1 MINTTGSTHPALDKI
16 TRITPSMSSP
26 PGEEPAAW
34 LAQIIQFWLG
44 PSPKAPR
51 PSGKP
56 WIVPNGPRPPP
67 LNDDPWQD

>member
-1 MINTTGSTHPALDKI
+1 
-16 TRITPSMSSP
+16 MSSP

-56 WIVPNGPRPPP
+56 WIVPNGPRPLP
-67 LNDDPWQD
+67 LTMIRGRTEDNRLKMRNS